1 VGTRFKFIKT
11 KFMGAKKGYKPFWG
25 EFKMRILGVDPG
37 TIHLGYGVV
46 DGEEEMRMV
55 DCGVI
60 NLSAR
65 LPMEERLRTLYSE
78 LGKIIAKHK
87 PNEVAIE
94 EPFVGHNVRSAFA
107 IGKAQAI
114 AILAAVNQGLPV
126 YYYSPAKIKQQV
138 TSYGQSDKQQ
148 VQEMVRIQL
157 GLSELPQPSDAAD
170 ALAVAMCHIQQRR
183 LNQWLTEHTPK

>member
-1 VGTRFKFIKT
+1 
-11 KFMGAKKGYKPFWG
+11 
-25 EFKMRILGVDPG
+25 MRILGVDPG
-37 TIHLGYGVV
+37 TINLGYGVV

-55 DCGVI
+55 DCGVV

-65 LPMEERLRTLYSE
+65 LPMEERLRSLYSE
-78 LGKIIAKHK
+78 LSRIIARHK
-87 PNEVAIE
+87 PSEVAIE
-94 EPFVGHNVRSAFA
+94 DPFIGHNVRSAFA

-114 AILAAVNQGLPV
+114 AILAAANKGLPV
-126 YYYSPAKIKQQV
+126 YYYSPAKIKKQI

-148 VQEMVRIQL
+148 VQEMVRVQL

-183 LNQWLTEHTPK
+183 LSQWVTEHTPE

>member
-1 VGTRFKFIKT
+1 
-11 KFMGAKKGYKPFWG
+11 
-25 EFKMRILGVDPG
+25 MRILGVDPG
-37 TIHLGYGVV
+37 TINLGYGVV

-60 NLSAR
+60 KLSR
-65 LPMEERLRTLYSE
+65 TLPMEERLRSLYHE
-78 LGKIIAKHK
+78 LSKIIARHK
-87 PNEVAIE
+87 PGEVAIE
-94 EPFVGHNVRSAFA
+94 EPFIGHNVKSAFA

-114 AILAAVNQGLPV
+114 AILAAANRGLPI
-126 YYYSPAKIKQQV
+126 YYYSPAKIKNQI

-148 VQEMVRIQL
+148 VQEMVRVQL

-183 LNQWLTEHTPK
+183 SEEHTSELQS

>member
-1 VGTRFKFIKT
+1 
-11 KFMGAKKGYKPFWG
+11 
-25 EFKMRILGVDPG
+25 MRILGVDPG
-37 TIHLGYGVV
+37 TVNLGYGVV
-46 DGEEEMRMV
+46 DGEEEMHMV
-55 DCGVI
+55 DCGVV

-65 LPMEERLRTLYSE
+65 LPMERRLRSLYSE
-78 LGKIIAKHK
+78 LGKIITRHK

-94 EPFVGHNVRSAFA
+94 EPFIGHNVRSAFA

-114 AILAAVNQGLPV
+114 AILAAANKGLPI
-126 YYYSPAKIKQQV
+126 YYYSPAKIKKQV

-148 VQEMVRIQL
+148 VQEMVRVQL

-183 LNQWLTEHTPK
+183 LSQWLGEHTPK

>member
-1 VGTRFKFIKT
+1 
-11 KFMGAKKGYKPFWG
+11 MC
-25 EFKMRILGVDPG
+25 ILGVDPG
-37 TIHLGYGVV
+37 TINLGYGVV

-60 NLSAR
+60 NLPAR
-65 LPMEERLRTLYSE
+65 LPMEERLHSLYNE
-78 LGKIIAKHK
+78 LSKIIVKHK
-87 PNEVAIE
+87 PSEVAIE
-94 EPFVGHNVRSAFA
+94 EPFIGNNAKSAFA

-114 AILAAVNQGLPV
+114 AILAAVTQGLPV
-126 YYYSPAKIKQQV
+126 YYYSPAKVKQQI

-148 VQEMVRIQL
+148 VQEMVRVQL

-183 LNQWLTEHTPK
+183 LNQWLTEHIPK

>member
-1 VGTRFKFIKT
+1 
-11 KFMGAKKGYKPFWG
+11 MC
-25 EFKMRILGVDPG
+25 ILGVDPG
-37 TIHLGYGVV
+37 TINLGYGVV
-46 DGEEEMRMV
+46 DGEEQMHMV

-65 LPMEERLRTLYSE
+65 LPMEERLRSLYSE
-78 LGKIIAKHK
+78 LSRIITKHK
-87 PNEVAIE
+87 PTEVAVE
-94 EPFVGHNVRSAFA
+94 EPFIGHNAKSAFA

-126 YYYSPAKIKQQV
+126 YYYSPARIKQQI

-157 GLSELPQPSDAAD
+157 GLSEPPQPSDAAD
-170 ALAVAMCHIQQRR
+170 ALAVAMCHIQQKH
-183 LNQWLTEHTPK
+183 LGQWLTEHISK